1 VNANRCDCDNH
12 VRKSE
17 PVSASIGYEGFRPA
31 KTMDSFFF
39 FFNLRVH
46 VKKKQQFIKLT

>member
-1 VNANRCDCDNH
+1 MNANRCDCDNH

-17 PVSASIGYEGFRPA
+17 PVSASIGYEGSRLA
-31 KTMDSFFF
+31 TTMDSFF